1 MSRRIAFGLGAALLC
16 GTALLLLLELKQR
29 TASDELTDRVREAQ
43 LATERLLLSLED
55 AETGQRGYLLTG
67 NPTYLAP
74 YETAQ
79 ALLDRR
85 LEQLATVLLG
95 ADANSAFHIEQLRHL
110 GAAKMAELR
119 RTIALAQQGRPA
131 DALAAV
137 QTGEGQKLMTAIRDE
152 IDALRANVGVQL
164 VQARQHEWAY
174 SLAVAGTASGLSLL
188 VCVLLGG
195 LYAAQCRARLALE
208 EFTSVFGL
216 AQGLIRDRDGC
227 ITYWSRGAEHL
238 YGYSEAEA
246 IGRMWHD
253 LLHTTSSRPIP
264 EIQTE
269 LLRTGHWH
277 GELTHRGR
285 EGAAIVVASQWA
297 LHPGRDQNAAP
308 VVVQVDNDITA
319 LKRAEAALAERD
331 ARPHRPRG
339 NHSRSGIRDRCGRRE
354 CLYQSPF
361 SGLRGRAGGGVARR
375 ELDQCPAS

>member
-1 MSRRIAFGLGAALLC
+1 MRH
-16 GTALLLLLELKQR
+16 ALLLLPELKQR

-95 ADANSAFHIEQLRHL
+95 ADTDSAFHIEQLRHL

-227 ITYWSRGAEHL
+227 ITIGAAAPSISTATRKQKRSAAC
-238 YGYSEAEA
+238 G
-246 IGRMWHD
+246 
-253 LLHTTSSRPIP
+253 TTCCTPP
-264 EIQTE
+264 
-269 LLRTGHWH
+269 LRAPSPRFLDRA
-277 GELTHRGR
+277 LTHR
-285 EGAAIVVASQWA
+285 S
-297 LHPGRDQNAAP
+297 L
-308 VVVQVDNDITA
+308 
-319 LKRAEAALAERD
+319 
-331 ARPHRPRG
+331 
-339 NHSRSGIRDRCGRRE
+339 
-354 CLYQSPF
+354 
-361 SGLRGRAGGGVARR
+361 ARR
-375 ELDQCPAS
+375 ADT